1 MEAKDRL
8 TIARKLARLTR
19 KQVGGRIGYSVSGYG
34 ALENGQN
41 GITPE
46 AAALVAPVVKTTPEW
61 ILFGRGEAPVA
72 RNEQGDEPDRPP
84 PRPMGYPRIGRVGAG
99 GLGEYSDDHAMG
111 AAEEYIEPLP
121 GMPLEAE
128 IIVLDVDGD
137 SMVPAVFDGDLAF
150 FGPIRRDIE
159 KLLNCRVMART
170 EDGRKFFKVLKRGSR
185 DGVFTL
191 RSLNPATP
199 DIEDVRIAWVLPYRG
214 SRPRYI
220 E

>member
-8 TIARKLARLTR
+8 KIAREAARLSR
-19 KQVGGRIGYSVSGYG
+19 KQVAARIGYSVSGYG

-41 GITPE
+41 GISPE
-46 AAALVAPVVKTTPEW
+46 AADLVAPVVKTTPEW
-61 ILFGRGEAPVA
+61 ILFGRGDAPVA
-72 RNEQGDEPDRPP
+72 RNDDGDEPERMT
-84 PRPMGYPRIGRVGAG
+84 PRRMGYPRIGRVGAG
-99 GLGEYSDDHAMG
+99 GLGEYSDDYAMG
-111 AAEEYIEPLP
+111 AADEYIEPLP

-150 FGPIRRDIE
+150 FGPIRRDVD
-159 KLLNCRVMART
+159 KLLNRRVMART
-170 EDGRKFFKVLKRGSR
+170 MDGRKFFKVLKRGSR
-185 DGVFTL
+185 TGVYTL

-199 DIEDVRIAWVLPYRG
+199 DIEDVQIAWVLPYRG

-220 E
+220 D